1 MILFLID
8 TLREE
13 TISQH
18 KLTGQALIKELL
30 NFVENEFDASRT
42 VLDLSGTV
50 DLDESEETT
59 EKKIAKEGLMQRIK
73 LCCQS
78 KELKAESIE
87 FVE

>member
-18 KLTGQALIKELL
+18 KLTGPALIKELL

>member
-13 TISQH
+13 TISQY
-18 KLTGQALIKELL
+18 KLTGPALIQELL

-50 DLDESEETT
+50 DLDESE
-59 EKKIAKEGLMQRIK
+59 
-73 LCCQS
+73 
-78 KELKAESIE
+78 
-87 FVE
+87 

>member
-1 MILFLID
+1 MLVILFVID

-13 TISQH
+13 TISQY
-18 KLTGQALIKELL
+18 KLTGPALVKELL

-50 DLDESEETT
+50 DLDESEEST

-73 LCCQS
+73 LCC
-78 KELKAESIE
+78 ES
-87 FVE
+87 

>member
-18 KLTGQALIKELL
+18 KLTGPALIQELL

-73 LCCQS
+73 LCC
-78 KELKAESIE
+78 ES
-87 FVE
+87 